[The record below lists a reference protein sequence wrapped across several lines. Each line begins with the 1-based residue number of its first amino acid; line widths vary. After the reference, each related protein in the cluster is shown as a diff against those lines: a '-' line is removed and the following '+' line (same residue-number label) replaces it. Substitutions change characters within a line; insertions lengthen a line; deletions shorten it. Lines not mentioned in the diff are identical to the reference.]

1 MFKTNNTNTLKA
13 VNSSSYTC
21 KIIIQNTYNTFFFEN
36 INNQS

>member
-13 VNSSSYTC
+13 VNSSSYT
-21 KIIIQNTYNTFFFEN
+21 YNTFFFEN